1 MPPAVTAVHHLFVRQ
16 YRAAL
21 RAPVH
26 PAFFPVRQPA
36 LQHAQEE
43 PLVPAV
49 IFRFASR
56 NLPPPVI
63 AEAEAPQPA
72 LNLRYV
78 LVGPLSRVS
87 VVLNGRVFR
96 WQAEG
101 IPAHRMQHVE
111 SAHALHPRDHVPNRV
126 VAHMAHVQRTA
137 WVRQHLQ
144 HVILALRGVRLRFE
158 YARFPPA
165 LLPLLLDFL
174 RIVSRPGCRCAAWCA
189 LFRHALLSPLSS
201 LRLTL
206 PNSTFLRPRL
216 LLCESPR
223 SLNLCVIFSLPLCSS
238 VFRNLF
244 FQRRSQHRES
254 LLRFRRLL
262 SQSRQF
268 PERRHVPPVIPRIIN
283 RRLRHK
289 RPPRQTFRR
298 RRAKSR
304 VPQDSCKRLRPNFS
318 FSNMFMPVYS
328 PAEINLRIVHV
339 KNRHVLQPDRAL
351 DLPDRR
357 SQSVFAL
364 DVVSRHAPAGRFRKP
379 AKISPTS
386 SSRAPIADP
395 IPAVFSI
402 RIRSP
407 PIGAR
412 FDACFTDS
420 TIVEIACAGVDS
432 PRDPGCTTRKS
443 APNATARTI
452 SSWNAWIDLVCSI
465 RCADARLIR

>member
-1 MPPAVTAVHHLFVRQ
+1 MPPAVTAIYHLLVRQ
-16 YRAAL
+16 HGAAL

-26 PAFFPVRQPA
+26 PAFFPVRQLA

-49 IFRFASR
+49 ILRVASR
-56 NLPPPVI
+56 NFPPPVV
-63 AEAEAPQPA
+63 AESKAPQHS
-72 LNLRYV
+72 LKFRNV
-78 LVGPLSRVS
+78 FIGPLTRVG
-87 VVLNGRVFR
+87 VIFNCGIFR
-96 WQAEG
+96 GQAEG
-101 IPAHRMQHVE
+101 VPAHRMHHVE
-111 SAHALHPRDHVPNRV
+111 PAHALHARDHVPNRV
-126 VAHMAHVQRTA
+126 VAHVAHVHRATR
-137 WVRQHLQ
+137 VRQHFQ
-144 HVILALRGVRLRFE
+144 HVILGLRGVRLRFE
-158 YARFPPA
+158 YARLRPA

-174 RIVSRPGCRCAAWCA
+174 RIVSRPGRRCAAWCA

-262 SQSRQF
+262 PQSRQL
-268 PERRHVPPVIPRIIN
+268 PERCHVPPVIARIIN

-289 RPPRQTFRR
+289 RPPRQTFWR

-304 VPQDSCKRLRPNFS
+304 VPQDSCKSLRPNFS

-357 SQSVFAL
+357 SKSVFAL
-364 DVVSRHAPAGRFRKP
+364 DVVSGGKKVRRIQACPGRQVSQTCQNLPDFFQP
-379 AKISPTS
+379 SPNRRS
-386 SSRAPIADP
+386 HPGSVLDQDSQSAHRRAL
-395 IPAVFSI
+395 
-402 RIRSP
+402 R
-407 PIGAR
+407 
-412 FDACFTDS
+412 
-420 TIVEIACAGVDS
+420 
-432 PRDPGCTTRKS
+432 
-443 APNATARTI
+443 
-452 SSWNAWIDLVCSI
+452 
-465 RCADARLIR
+465 RLLH